1 MPRRSLLL
9 EWFRDDDGSWQTP
22 EGRRGELV
30 GLVLCLP
37 SLAVFVHFDVGLPP
51 VAENRLV
58 AILGVWC
65 GFLYATYYRTALVE
79 RTPGWVSFGQVV
91 SLLAGGF
98 GLTVLEIVHIA
109 EPTVLFVLT
118 AGGTVLLIYLVR
130 LCSPLHPGLE
140 PPRRDADPPQP
151 RTVESTAPSAGTD
164 G

>member
-1 MPRRSLLL
+1 MARRHRLL
-9 EWFRDDDGSWQTP
+9 EWFRDEDGSWRSP

-30 GLVLCLP
+30 GLGICLP
-37 SLAVFVHFDVGLPP
+37 ALAVFVHFDVGLPRI
-51 VAENRLV
+51 AENRP
-58 AILGVWC
+58 AAFLGVWC

-79 RTPGWVSFGQVV
+79 RTPGWVSFGQVF

-109 EPTVLFVLT
+109 DPTVLFVLT

-140 PPRRDADPPQP
+140 PPRRGADPP
-151 RTVESTAPSAGTD
+151 TALETESSTTGSD